1 MKNIKILIIAAI
13 LMLVALPCVS
23 AQNLSIEKVLG
34 DLAAHKVTNGD
45 FIQEKEV
52 NSARGK
58 RTIKSYGTFIFA
70 EAGIV
75 WNTTKPF
82 PSAMIITP
90 KKIIQTSADGSK
102 NVVDGTDNSMFES
115 IASSLTA
122 IFSGDVNKLKEG
134 FNIAFKKTSA
144 TTWDI
149 VLTPKDSTIS
159 SVMTSLV
166 LKGSSTTS
174 DSVLEK
180 MIIMES
186 GDSAV
191 TYTFNNQKYKKE
203 LTGDEK
209 AYFTSE

>member
-1 MKNIKILIIAAI
+1 MKIRSLIISAVMALIAI
-13 LMLVALPCVS
+13 PCAT
-23 AQNLSIEKVLG
+23 AQSLTLEKVLG

-70 EAGIV
+70 EEGIV

-82 PSAMIITP
+82 PSAMIITS

-102 NVVDGTDNSMFES
+102 SVVDGTDNSMFES

-122 IFSGDVNKLKEG
+122 IFSGDANKLKEG

-144 TTWDI
+144 STWEI

-166 LKGSSTTS
+166 LKGSSTSS

-180 MIIMES
+180 MVIMES

-191 TYTFNNQKYKKE
+191 TYSFENQKYKKE